1 MGTSIRRLHQ
11 RRSCVL
17 TEAQVQQSFRKI
29 IATPDLSGED
39 LDRAEEL
46 LDQIRPES
54 PLRHR
59 LGEEIE
65 QLRQLQ
71 DAK

>member
-1 MGTSIRRLHQ
+1 M
-11 RRSCVL
+11 L